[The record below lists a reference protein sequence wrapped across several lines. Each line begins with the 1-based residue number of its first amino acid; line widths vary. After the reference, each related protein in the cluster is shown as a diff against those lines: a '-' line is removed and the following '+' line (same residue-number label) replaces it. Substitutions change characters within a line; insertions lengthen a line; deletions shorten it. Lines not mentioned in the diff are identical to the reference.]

1 MSASRRHSDK
11 LKSAYKFDGN
21 AVKVKTETVGLRPLK
36 TIFVGLLIILQL
48 AIIICLNVWFGMAF
62 EIYLLISVIFS
73 LMTCIYCLSSSKN
86 GLSKAVWVMIL
97 LLGAS
102 FGFIVYW
109 LSDERIFFYRP
120 KKRYRAIFDRTDKFC
135 PEYRPVNSSVCVQ
148 NDCDYL
154 YTAGKFAAYTATQIK
169 YFPSGTQLFDDVLE
183 RLKGAE
189 KFVFI
194 EYFIISDG
202 RLLDKIVG
210 ILSKKAACGVD
221 VRIIYDDMGSHS
233 VLSRKMK
240 MKIRRAGIK
249 LTAYNRLV
257 PFFNVALNY
266 RDHRKMIVVDGKTA
280 YSGGSN
286 LADEYVNEK
295 RMHGYWKDT
304 GVRID
309 GEAVDGMS
317 LIFLRQWEYLS
328 GIKEDYTPFF
338 GNYEKFPNSSVVAP
352 YADGLD
358 FEKNVGKNVYE
369 NIISGAKERLWIMT
383 PYFIPDE
390 IITGLLKNKA
400 ASNVDVRIILP
411 EVPDKAFAYAV
422 TRNNAEKL
430 IGCGVKIYCMKHSFV
445 HSKLILTENC
455 AVIGSINMDLRSFF
469 QQFECAVYTDD
480 AGVMQDIEKDFE
492 DTFGKSEIIDEDNG
506 RRSKLRNRA
515 LAGVLQ
521 IFAPLM

>member
-183 RLKGAE
+183 RLKGA
-189 KFVFI
+189 
-194 EYFIISDG
+194 
-202 RLLDKIVG
+202 
-210 ILSKKAACGVD
+210 
-221 VRIIYDDMGSHS
+221 
-233 VLSRKMK
+233 
-240 MKIRRAGIK
+240 
-249 LTAYNRLV
+249 
-257 PFFNVALNY
+257 
-266 RDHRKMIVVDGKTA
+266 
-280 YSGGSN
+280 
-286 LADEYVNEK
+286 
-295 RMHGYWKDT
+295 
-304 GVRID
+304 
-309 GEAVDGMS
+309 
-317 LIFLRQWEYLS
+317 
-328 GIKEDYTPFF
+328 
-338 GNYEKFPNSSVVAP
+338 
-352 YADGLD
+352 
-358 FEKNVGKNVYE
+358 
-369 NIISGAKERLWIMT
+369 
-383 PYFIPDE
+383 
-390 IITGLLKNKA
+390 
-400 ASNVDVRIILP
+400 
-411 EVPDKAFAYAV
+411 
-422 TRNNAEKL
+422 
-430 IGCGVKIYCMKHSFV
+430 
-445 HSKLILTENC
+445 
-455 AVIGSINMDLRSFF
+455 
-469 QQFECAVYTDD
+469 
-480 AGVMQDIEKDFE
+480 
-492 DTFGKSEIIDEDNG
+492 
-506 RRSKLRNRA
+506 
-515 LAGVLQ
+515 
-521 IFAPLM
+521 